1 MSTVLR
7 LPRIADLT
15 DAELGAMAPEQ
26 FAQALLD
33 KAAAFGTNIMDKANY
48 TVRPMTPQE
57 RLEALREWN
66 RRHAW
71 LEWWLGVPP
80 PSKQLLLLPETEIA
94 LRVRLAQQVVDE
106 VKHQRVFSKLAQQLG
121 GNPRFETYEPT
132 PALQAM
138 YRSTF
143 EFEPDDDPVLA
154 IAASLQCT
162 GEAVL
167 MHHLKPGQSITSLTL
182 DEPTVQSITHDVVPD
197 EIRHVKNGADL
208 VARFAGTAHQR
219 RRAAQ
224 IQDAKLA
231 VLRRHYVEDHAVVG
245 GERAAPLPII

>member
-1 MSTVLR
+1 MRATLE
-7 LPRIADLT
+7 LPKIADLT
-15 DAELGAMAPEQ
+15 DAELGAMEPEA

-33 KAAAFGTNIMDKANY
+33 KAALFGADIMDKANY
-48 TVRPMTPQE
+48 TVRSMSAGE
-57 RLEALREWN
+57 RLAALRDWN
-66 RRHAW
+66 RKHAW

-80 PSKQLLLLPETEIA
+80 PSKQLVLLPDAEIG

-106 VKHQRVFSKLAQQLG
+106 VKHQRVFSKLAEQLG
-121 GNPRFETYEPT
+121 GTPRFETYRPS
-132 PALQAM
+132 ASAQAM

-167 MHHLKPGQSITSLTL
+167 MHHLKPGQSVTSVVL
-182 DEPTVQSITHDVVPD
+182 DDTTIAGMTRDIVPD
-197 EIRHVKNGADL
+197 EVRHVRNGAEL
-208 VARFAGTAHQR
+208 IARFCRTPAQR

-224 IQDAKLA
+224 IQDMKLH
-231 VLRRHYVEDHAVVG
+231 VLVRHYVEDHRIVG
-245 GERAAPLPII
+245 AERSAPLPAV